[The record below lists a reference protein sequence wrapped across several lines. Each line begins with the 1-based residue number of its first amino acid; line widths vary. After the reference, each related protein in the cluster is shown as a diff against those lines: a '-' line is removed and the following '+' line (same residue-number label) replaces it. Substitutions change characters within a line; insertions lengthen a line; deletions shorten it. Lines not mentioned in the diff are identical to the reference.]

1 MTTPTPRR
9 TDRRQLQQLIA
20 GLSEGIILIDC
31 DRHILW
37 ANESA
42 LALHDVEGVDELGK
56 TAAGYRRRY
65 TLTYRNNHALAPA
78 QYPIDRLLAGEV
90 FEDVVVRVQRRG
102 DPDSERTHRMRGRI
116 LTDAHGETD
125 CLALMIDD
133 VTERFTA
140 EERFE
145 RTFNANPAP
154 ALICRLSN
162 LRYLRVNQGFMDM
175 TGYVRED
182 VIDQSVY
189 AIDVFAA
196 STGRDLAI
204 ERLGEGRTIP
214 QMEATLSLPD
224 GTTKLVVVAGQP
236 IDIGDEACMLFT
248 FMDLEPRRTAEAA
261 LRQSEE
267 RFATAFRL
275 SPVPTLVLDR
285 ASADILDVNDSFGS
299 VFGYSSDD
307 AIGRSAIAL
316 GLLGDLD
323 LAARLDSTDG
333 AHGIELQARAADDT
347 PIDCLLAADGVTIHG
362 QDCVLV
368 VLQDISER
376 KRSEAEL
383 LGAIEAVMRDTSWFS
398 HTVIEKLANIRTAK
412 HTVPDEGPSLSDL
425 TAREQEVLALICR
438 GQADKQIARTLSVS
452 LHTVRNHVANV
463 YSKVGLHKRGAVIV
477 WARERG
483 FPGDDPA

>member
-1 MTTPTPRR
+1 VNTPTPHR
-9 TDRRQLQQLIA
+9 TDRRTLQQII
-20 GLSEGIILIDC
+20 SELPQGVILIDGH
-31 DRHILW
+31 RHILW
-37 ANESA
+37 ANQSA
-42 LALHDVEGVDELGK
+42 LAVHNVETIDGLGK

-65 TLTYRNNHALAPA
+65 TLTYRNNHPLQPD
-78 QYPIDRLLAGEV
+78 QYPIDRLLAGDV

-102 DPDSERTHRMRGRI
+102 DPDSERTHQLRGRI
-116 LTDAHGETD
+116 LTDVDGQTD
-125 CLALMIDD
+125 CLALMIEEA
-133 VTERFTA
+133 TERFTA

-154 ALICRLSN
+154 ALICRLSS

-175 TGYVRED
+175 TGYRRED
-182 VIDQSVY
+182 IIDQSVY

-214 QMEATLSLPD
+214 QMEATLTLPD

-236 IDIGDEACMLFT
+236 IEIGDESCMLFT
-248 FMDLEPRRTAEAA
+248 FMDLEPRRSAEAA

-285 ASADILDVNDSFGS
+285 ASAEILDVNDSFGA
-299 VFGYSSDD
+299 VFGYQSDD
-307 AIGRSAIAL
+307 VIGQS
-316 GLLGDLD
+316 
-323 LAARLDSTDG
+323 AARLSLLGNLDLNRCLDSPGG
-333 AHGIELQARAADDT
+333 ARGVELQATASDKT
-347 PIDCLLAADGVTIHG
+347 PIDCLLAADGVAIHG

-368 VLQDISER
+368 VLQDISDR

-412 HTVPDEGPSLSDL
+412 HAVADGGPTLSDL

-438 GQADKQIARTLSVS
+438 GQADKQIARTLAVS

-463 YSKVGLHKRGAVIV
+463 YSKVGLHKRGAVII